1 MFGGMTFEPQYHRPN
16 VFFER
21 MQNFSISGS
30 KFFTVKTIILKIC
43 SYLTKDGVEHFSVAG
58 TRGAGGIPLEKL
70 KKNQS
75 SNPARV

>member
-1 MFGGMTFEPQYHRPN
+1 VAAN
-16 VFFER
+16 
-21 MQNFSISGS
+21 
-30 KFFTVKTIILKIC
+30 FFTVKTIILKIC